1 MLSILQLFR
10 PLTSFMAS
18 LAVFASAF
26 IAAGFEINQYLIPL
40 TLGMI
45 VAFLFTSSGN
55 AINDYFDRDIDRI
68 NHPERPI
75 PSGKIKPFNAFLL
88 SIIIFAMIVS
98 LSWFINLLCFLI
110 VILEIIFVFCYEKF
124 LKKKGFVGNIMISV
138 QTGFAFVF
146 GGAIVNK
153 IEITTILAL
162 LAFFAILGRE
172 IVKDIEDKEG
182 DFDRMTLPKK
192 IGVKNSSILSS
203 VLIILAIVMSPLPL
217 YPLGIFTLYYL
228 PLIVIADLILISAI
242 PNIVKNPRLSRKI
255 LKYGM
260 ILAMIAFIVGSMTTQ
275 G

>member
-1 MLSILQLFR
+1 MLSVLQLFR
-10 PLTSFMAS
+10 PITSFMAS

-26 IAAGFEINQYLIPL
+26 IAAGFELNQYLFPL
-40 TLGMI
+40 TIGVI

-55 AINDYFDRDIDRI
+55 TINDYFDRDIDRI

-88 SIIIFAMIVS
+88 SIIIFSIIIA
-98 LSWFINLLCFLI
+98 LSWFISTLCFFI
-110 VILEIIFVFCYEKF
+110 VILEIIFVFSYEKF
-124 LKKKGFVGNIMISV
+124 LKKKGFLGNIMISI

-153 IEITTILAL
+153 IEITIILAL

-172 IVKDIEDKEG
+172 IVKDIEDREG

-192 IGVKNSSILSS
+192 IGVKNSGILSS
-203 VLIILAIVMSPLPL
+203 LLIILAIAMSPLPL
-217 YPLGIFTLYYL
+217 YPFGIFTLSYL
-228 PLIVIADLILISAI
+228 PLIVVADIILISAI
-242 PNIVKNPRLSRKI
+242 PIIIKNPRLSRKI

-260 ILAMIAFIVGSMTTQ
+260 ILAMIAFIIGSIT
-275 G
+275 